1 MLAGTVS
8 FVSGNTMRGAAVDVC
23 KNTKQTT
30 KEGKQLL
37 PGRRWHA
44 GGIVMRRRQKGPE
57 YHRMSTKYF
66 HLLSCE
72 MQLLPLSRTLVVYQK
87 VQDSGTF
94 RFSAPKKSKNVY
106 SLQQQLWCL
115 APCYSSCFFSTWGRG
130 QKQGSFKDILD
141 GGDCSSV
148 HFVTSRRARHSELFR
163 VAVRLT
169 LEPLCYIVTSS
180 QHAIM
185 CFIAL

>member
-1 MLAGTVS
+1 MQGLFVSVLWQTGCHIWPTTWKLMLAGTVS

-44 GGIVMRRRQKGPE
+44 GGIVMRRWQKGPE
-57 YHRMSTKYF
+57 YHRMSTKYL

-72 MQLLPLSRTLVVYQK
+72 MQLLPLSSTLVVYQK

-94 RFSAPKKSKNVY
+94 CFSAPKKNKKNAPTA
-106 SLQQQLWCL
+106 CL
-115 APCYSSCFFSTWGRG
+115 AHCLQPPATTLVFSSLLQLLLFFYLRKRTE
-130 QKQGSFKDILD
+130 
-141 GGDCSSV
+141 
-148 HFVTSRRARHSELFR
+148 AR
-163 VAVRLT
+163 
-169 LEPLCYIVTSS
+169 
-180 QHAIM
+180 
-185 CFIAL
+185 